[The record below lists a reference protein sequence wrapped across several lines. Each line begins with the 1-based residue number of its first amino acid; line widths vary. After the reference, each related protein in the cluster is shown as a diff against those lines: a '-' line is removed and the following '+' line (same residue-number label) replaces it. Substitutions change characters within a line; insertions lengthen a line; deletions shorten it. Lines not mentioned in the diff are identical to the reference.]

1 MGGLSVWHLII
12 ALMFLAATVGAVGL
26 LVWLFARSS
35 KRSATEAVSE
45 DSGAE
50 SPVLATVESR
60 LLHLDDLWA
69 KGVITESE
77 YEQQRA
83 AIIKRI

>member
-1 MGGLSVWHLII
+1 MGGLSIWHLII
-12 ALMFLAATVGAVGL
+12 ILMFLAATAGLVGL
-26 LVWLFARSS
+26 VVWISARSS
-35 KRSATEAVSE
+35 RKRVIQATSDDMGSE
-45 DSGAE
+45 SL
-50 SPVLATVESR
+50 VATVEAR

>member
-1 MGGLSVWHLII
+1 MGGLSIWHLII
-12 ALMFLAATVGAVGL
+12 ILMFLAATAGLVGL
-26 LVWLFARSS
+26 VVWISARSS
-35 KRSATEAVSE
+35 RKRVIQATSDDMGSE
-45 DSGAE
+45 S
-50 SPVLATVESR
+50 SLVATVEAR

>member
-12 ALMFLAATVGAVGL
+12 ALLFLAATVGSVGL

-35 KRSATEAVSE
+35 KRPVSQAASGEAGSE
-45 DSGAE
+45 
-50 SPVLATVESR
+50 PVLATAESR

-83 AIIKRI
+83 VIIKGI